1 MTLTKQYIRRVL
13 WWGPVLWMVAGA
25 SFALGIHKREPFD
38 PDWRLYFIIGAVLL
52 IDGIMSIRQAL
63 RFLSSLPDQA
73 EPAPAVEPAAAS
85 ALAK

>member
-13 WWGPVLWMVAGA
+13 WWGPVLWLVAGG

-52 IDGIMSIRQAL
+52 IDGIMSVRQAL
-63 RFLSSLPDQA
+63 RFLNSLTDQA
-73 EPAPAVEPAAAS
+73 EPALATVPVAAS
-85 ALAK
+85 AEAK

>member
-25 SFALGIHKREPFD
+25 SIALGMHKREPFD

-52 IDGIMSIRQAL
+52 IDGIMSVRQAL

-73 EPAPAVEPAAAS
+73 QGAPAPAAEAPAAS
-85 ALAK
+85 A